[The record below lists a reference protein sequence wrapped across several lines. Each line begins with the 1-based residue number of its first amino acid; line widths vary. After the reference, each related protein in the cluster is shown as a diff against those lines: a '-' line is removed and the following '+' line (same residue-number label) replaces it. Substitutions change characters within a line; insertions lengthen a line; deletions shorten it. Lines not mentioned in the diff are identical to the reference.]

1 MSNTTT
7 IESFIADVAG
17 RLRLSRVVQRIQTN
31 EDGVQAE
38 AKAGLRW
45 FSLRAEVQSQST
57 NQNITEQY
65 MGNDDFAI
73 LEEVLFKRNT
83 VLIVDDMENLSG
95 EADSLRV
102 RLAEIAKNMSDD
114 AVNYENSYAKIVF
127 VGIAETAKELWHDV
141 QSLRSRLATIAVPYL
156 NEAESKKI
164 IKTGWDNAKLKSSER
179 QVDRTTYI
187 STGIGKVLHE
197 LGRNAGYAAID
208 EDSQIMKDKYIAD
221 AIQEVFAVNEL
232 EYRSRLDKEKFS
244 QDVLNTCAIREP
256 AVSLFGKLGGNV
268 NLCISWCPSQ
278 GEGSLSRAH
287 LASWALLSS

>member
-1 MSNTTT
+1 MAWSWSEEATDALNDWFTPSMPAVKNYVGRGNLDRTIMREFAQRGRQVLVYGPTGAGKTSMVLDNLKKLEKSHGTKSIRVTMSNTTT

-141 QSLRSRLATIAVPYL
+141 QSLRSRLATIAVP
-156 NEAESKKI
+156 
-164 IKTGWDNAKLKSSER
+164 
-179 QVDRTTYI
+179 
-187 STGIGKVLHE
+187 
-197 LGRNAGYAAID
+197 
-208 EDSQIMKDKYIAD
+208 
-221 AIQEVFAVNEL
+221 
-232 EYRSRLDKEKFS
+232 
-244 QDVLNTCAIREP
+244 
-256 AVSLFGKLGGNV
+256 
-268 NLCISWCPSQ
+268 
-278 GEGSLSRAH
+278 
-287 LASWALLSS
+287 